1 MQTVHHA
8 TNAIEAHLLV
18 DLLRQQGIAA
28 FVEGEY
34 LQGAIGEL
42 PASGLVRVVT
52 AEADVPQAHAVLAQ
66 WQAHAFALD
75 DSDPAS
81 AADPSHD

>member
-8 TNAIEAHLLV
+8 SNAIEAHLLV
-18 DLLRQQGIAA
+18 DLLHQQGIAA
-28 FVEGEY
+28 FIEGEY
-34 LQGAIGEL
+34 LQGAVGEL

-52 AEADVPQAHAVLAQ
+52 AEADVPQAQALVAQ

-75 DSDPAS
+75 DSDPADN
-81 AADPSHD
+81 ANN